1 MLDQKP
7 QSTSTR
13 RITISLQT
21 ETYAELERIAKKQ
34 DVSIA
39 WVLRAAAK
47 RYIDAGE
54 MPLIS
59 ERTGEASS

>member
-1 MLDQKP
+1 MLDKKP

-13 RITISLQT
+13 RITISLKT
-21 ETYAELERIAKKQ
+21 ETYVELERMAKEQ

-47 RYIDAGE
+47 RYIDSGE
-54 MPLIS
+54 LPLILSKKNS
-59 ERTGEASS
+59 EEK